1 MTIMNNHSFLE
12 EELDAGRKNKKG
24 QVNSLPFK
32 KLFNIIS

>member
-1 MTIMNNHSFLE
+1 MIIMNNHIFFE
-12 EELDAGRKNKKG
+12 EELNAGRKNKKG